1 MWYRTVFSVYLCFCS
16 VSLTRTSFFSFLVK
30 KKCFFFFFMP
40 LLCVTEGLFQIG
52 LLDLRSISQ
61 WPLALSLA
69 LSLTVLPL
77 ASQQRPGTSAAC
89 PTGAWRPP
97 TSSPGWRTC
106 ERTPDTTASRTWR
119 GPSGPTSLLPASWA
133 TTPRILR
140 SEEQMLELPLSTP
153 PPPKKGQGC
162 SVLFEKKLTKIYSD
176 KYTDTS
182 SSWCFVCRHRPS
194 RHW

>member
-1 MWYRTVFSVYLCFCS
+1 M
-16 VSLTRTSFFSFLVK
+16 
-30 KKCFFFFFMP
+30 
-40 LLCVTEGLFQIG
+40 LCVTEGLFQIG
-52 LLDLRSISQ
+52 SLDLRSISQ
-61 WPLALSLA
+61 WLPALSLA

-119 GPSGPTSLLPASWA
+119 EPSGPTSLLPASWA
-133 TTPRILR
+133 TTPRIPR
-140 SEEQMLELPLSTP
+140 SEEQMLELLLSTP
-153 PPPKKGQGC
+153 PPPKKRPGVQRA
-162 SVLFEKKLTKIYSD
+162 VWKKLTKIYSY

>member
-16 VSLTRTSFFSFLVK
+16 VSLTRTSFLSVLVSLS
-30 KKCFFFFFMP
+30 

-52 LLDLRSISQ
+52 SLDLRSISQ
-61 WPLALSLA
+61 WLPALSLA

-77 ASQQRPGTSAAC
+77 PSQQRPGTSAAC

-153 PPPKKGQGC
+153 PPQKKGRGAAC
-162 SVLFEKKLTKIYSD
+162 CLKKN
-176 KYTDTS
+176 
-182 SSWCFVCRHRPS
+182 
-194 RHW
+194 